1 MELTALEER
10 LGYRFVTP
18 GLLEQAVTHR
28 SHGAVHNERLEF
40 LGDAVLNCTIAQL
53 LFAKYARLNEGD
65 LSRLRANLV
74 KQSSL
79 ADIGERIG
87 LADFM
92 RLGEGEMK
100 SGGFR
105 RPSILADTVEAIF
118 GAVMVDGGFEPAREA
133 IARQFEPILK
143 HVDPKT
149 LGKDSK
155 TLLQEYLQGKRLPL
169 PLYTVVETRG
179 AAHNQEFEVE
189 CAIPKLEISV
199 RGTGRSRRAA
209 EQNAAKLAFETAQT
223 TLQAARRAKRKTT
236 AEPDM
241 AVREAADADDGA
253 RDRTPEPERKAQRS
267 ERHEK
272 SDKAE
277 RHERNEKTDKTDKAD
292 KAEPAAEKT
301 VEKQAAEKQT
311 ADKTADKHAADR
323 HAADKHAADKA
334 ADKQPT
340 EKPAEEHSADKAAAD
355 KSAADRTASE
365 KTAADKAAPTDKGS
379 SMREIEGSAPVGTR
393 S

>member
-10 LGYRFVTP
+10 LGYRFNSP
-18 GLLEQAVTHR
+18 ALLEQAVTHR

-79 ADIGERIG
+79 ADVGEKLG
-87 LADFM
+87 LAEFM

-133 IARQFEPILK
+133 ITRQFEPILK

-209 EQNAAKLAFETAQT
+209 EQNAAKLAFETAQVA
-223 TLQAARRAKRKTT
+223 LQAARRAKRKSPNEADVREPGLEP
-236 AEPDM
+236 AEP
-241 AVREAADADDGA
+241 A
-253 RDRTPEPERKAQRS
+253 RDKAGEPERKAIKQDKPAD
-267 ERHEK
+267 K
-272 SDKAE
+272 S
-277 RHERNEKTDKTDKAD
+277 DKAD
-292 KAEPAAEKT
+292 KAEKAAE
-301 VEKQAAEKQT
+301 
-311 ADKTADKHAADR
+311 R
-323 HAADKHAADKA
+323 AADKA
-334 ADKQPT
+334 ADK
-340 EKPAEEHSADKAAAD
+340 HDKAATD
-355 KSAADRTASE
+355 
-365 KTAADKAAPTDKGS
+365 KTAADKAAGDKAATDKAVS
-379 SMREIEGSAPVGTR
+379 DKAVSDKAPATDRQTAQREVGEVEGSAPIGTR